1 MRRRVLAGVGVAVLL
16 LAALLAFGP
25 VVRSVAESKAAAR
38 GLTLE
43 VGSVRPGWFA
53 VSLVDVTVT
62 IPEVPTLRVDLERV
76 RVRVSPLFAL
86 RGLVVEGGRVMLQGR
101 ADEVLAQI
109 KTWRERRAPKVATSE
124 SSTSSLPIEVSGLGV
139 VWSNLG
145 AGNGSLEVEGAALV
159 RLPGEQSVAFQRAE
173 LRSSYGKL
181 LVSAFHA
188 ELGEERALERARAEQ
203 LTAELDLSAV
213 PGTTPQGTI
222 PTAISPAPRAEPATG
237 TPIRPA
243 TKAKTSSGDK
253 SKTKGKDKSKKRK
266 GAADAVPD
274 ADEDIPVADP
284 PWQRL
289 LSPMVLERWDTLQG
303 MVERARA
310 AAERGLAPGA
320 AFDIPVVQLRV
331 VHEGSALNV
340 GPAPLSI
347 SRAKDGVRGSFVTRA
362 DRDGKQL
369 SIEGRLPLTGD
380 ELLELGLE
388 GGPISLRTL
397 GVREGDMGL
406 VGVDQTSLVLETRA
420 TVTGDGVLR
429 VHASGSLSQLGI
441 QHPGLAAQPLS
452 DVDLGWSGDA
462 ELDFKQRRLKLSQAE
477 LTVERVQLFLE
488 LALEAIDRDLKLE
501 LSARVP
507 RTDCDDLLG
516 AAPHG
521 LLPDLEGL
529 HLGGTFALDTSVSM
543 DTRVLADTKVS
554 WEWDNKCS
562 VSETPE
568 AFDPKRFREPF
579 TRVVLDAKGDE
590 MELTSGPTTDNWVPL
605 DEISRHMETA
615 LIVCEDSRFWNH
627 RGFDSKAIQDSIAD
641 NLKAGH
647 FVRGASTL
655 SMQLAKNLYLGKEK
669 TMSRKLQQTLLTL
682 LLEERMSKQ
691 DILELYL
698 NVVEFGPDVYG
709 IKQAAQHYF
718 SVHPSELSLGQA
730 LFLATLLP
738 RPKQNQ
744 FAADGTLR
752 KNRATHLRALM
763 RIAHKIHRI
772 TDEELEDGLKE
783 ELLLGQPSP
792 TVDTPWESLNVNTPA
807 GG

>member
-1 MRRRVLAGVGVAVLL
+1 M
-16 LAALLAFGP
+16 AALLAFGP
-25 VVRSVAESKAAAR
+25 VVRSVAESKAAER

-43 VGSVRPGWFA
+43 IGSVRPGWFA
-53 VSLVDVTVT
+53 VSLADVTVT
-62 IPEVPTLRVDLERV
+62 IPELPTLRVDLERV
-76 RVRVSPLFAL
+76 NVSVSPTLAL
-86 RGLVVEGGRVMLQGR
+86 RGLAIAGGRVMLQGR
-101 ADEVLAQI
+101 VDEVLTQL
-109 KTWRERRAPKVATSE
+109 KTWRERRAPQTPRSE
-124 SSTSSLPIEVSGLGV
+124 GSGSGTPIAVSGLGV

-145 AGNGSLEVEGAALV
+145 AGNSVLEVDGANIV
-159 RLPGEQSVAFQRAE
+159 RRPDEQSVAFERAE
-173 LRSSYGKL
+173 LRTSYGRL
-181 LVSAFHA
+181 QVGSFRA
-188 ELGEERALERARAEQ
+188 ELGEGRALERARAEQ
-203 LTAELDLSAV
+203 LVAELNLSAV
-213 PGTTPQGTI
+213 PSSAPQGTI
-222 PTAISPAPRAEPATG
+222 PTAISPAAAEPATSAA
-237 TPIRPA
+237 PARPA
-243 TKAKTSSGDK
+243 GKAKKDK
-253 SKTKGKDKSKKRK
+253 SKDGKTKKDKLKKRK
-266 GAADAVPD
+266 GAADDLPD
-274 ADEDIPVADP
+274 PSEPAAVADT

-289 LSPMVLERWDTLQG
+289 LSPVVIERWDTLQA
-303 MVERARA
+303 MVERARGA
-310 AAERGLAPGA
+310 ADRALAPGA
-320 AFDIPVVQLRV
+320 AFDIPVVQLRLL
-331 VHEGSALNV
+331 HEGSALNV
-340 GPAPLSI
+340 GPAPLSV
-347 SRAKDGVRGSFVTRA
+347 SRTKDGVRGSFVTRA

-369 SIEGRLPLTGD
+369 SVEGRLPLTGD

-406 VGVDQTSLVLETRA
+406 VGVDHTSLVLETRA

-441 QHPGLAAQPLS
+441 QHPGFATEPLT
-452 DVDLGWSGDA
+452 DIDLGWGGEA
-462 ELDFKQRRLKLSQAE
+462 ELDFKQRRLKVSRAE
-477 LTVERVQLFLE
+477 LTVERVQMFLE
-488 LALEAIDRDLKLE
+488 LSLEAMERDLKLE
-501 LSARVP
+501 LAARVP

-516 AAPHG
+516 AAPRA

-529 HLGGTFALDTSVSM
+529 HLGGTFALDTTVSM
-543 DTRVLADTKVS
+543 DTRALADTKVS
-554 WEWDNKCS
+554 WDWDNKCS
-562 VSETPE
+562 VTETPE
-568 AFDPKRFREPF
+568 AFDPVRFREPF
-579 TRVVLDAKGDE
+579 THVVLDAKGDE
-590 MELTSGPTTDNWVPL
+590 AEMETGPTTENWVPL
-605 DEISRHMETA
+605 EEISRHMETA

-669 TMSRKLQQTLLTL
+669 TLSRKLQQTLLTL

-698 NVVEFGPDVYG
+698 NVVEFGPGIYG
-709 IKQAAQHYF
+709 IRQAAQHYF
-718 SVHPSELSLGQA
+718 SAHPSELSLGQA

-783 ELLLGQPSP
+783 ELLLGQPAP
-792 TVDTPWESLNVNTPA
+792 TSDTPWESLNVNTPA

>member
-25 VVRSVAESKAAAR
+25 LVRSVAQSKAAAR
-38 GLTLE
+38 GLMLE
-43 VGSVRPGWFA
+43 VGSVRPGWFS
-53 VSLVDVTVT
+53 VSLTDVTVT
-62 IPEVPTLRVDLERV
+62 IPEVPTLRVDLERIK
-76 RVRVSPLFAL
+76 VRVSPLFAL
-86 RGLVVEGGRVMLQGR
+86 RGLEVDGGRVMLQGR
-101 ADEVLAQI
+101 ADEVLTQI
-109 KTWRERRAPKVATSE
+109 KTWRERSAPKVSQSD
-124 SSTSSLPIEVSGLGV
+124 SSGSSLPIEVSGLGV
-139 VWSNLG
+139 VWSNLST
-145 AGNGSLEVEGAALV
+145 GNGSLEVDGAAIV
-159 RLPGEQSVAFQRAE
+159 RRSGEQSVGFERAE
-173 LRSSYGKL
+173 LRTSFGRL
-181 LVSAFHA
+181 QIGAFRA
-188 ELGEERALERARAEQ
+188 ELGKERTLERARAEQ

-213 PGTTPQGTI
+213 PGGAPPQGTI
-222 PTAISPAPRAEPATG
+222 PTAISPPPRAEPASALPVG
-237 TPIRPA
+237 PA
-243 TKAKTSSGDK
+243 TKPKTKAKDR
-253 SKTKGKDKSKKRK
+253 TKGKNKTKKRQ
-266 GAADAVPD
+266 GAADVLPD
-274 ADEDIPVADP
+274 PDEEVPVADP

-289 LSPMVLERWDTLQG
+289 LSPMVLERWDTLQA

-310 AAERGLAPGA
+310 TAERVLAPGA
-320 AFDIPVVQLRV
+320 AFDIPAVQLRV

-340 GPAPLSI
+340 GPAPLSL
-347 SRAKDGVRGSFVTRA
+347 SRTKDGVRGSFVTRA

-369 SIEGRLPLTGD
+369 SVEGRLPLAGD

-429 VHASGSLSQLGI
+429 VHASGALSQLGI

-452 DVDLGWSGDA
+452 DVDLGWSGDI
-462 ELDFKQRRLKLSQAE
+462 ELDFKQHRLKVSQAE

-488 LALEAIDRDLKLE
+488 LALEAIERDLKLE

-507 RTDCDDLLG
+507 RTECDDLLG

-521 LLPDLEGL
+521 LLPDLAGL

-579 TRVVLDAKGDE
+579 THVVLDAKGDE
-590 MELTSGPTTDNWVPL
+590 MELTTGPTTESWVPL

-669 TMSRKLQQTLLTL
+669 TLSRKLQQTLLTL

-709 IKQAAQHYF
+709 IRQAAQHYF

-792 TVDTPWESLNVNTPA
+792 AVDAPWESLNVNTPA

>member
-16 LAALLAFGP
+16 LAALIGFGP

-38 GLTLE
+38 GLALE
-43 VGSVRPGWFA
+43 IGSVRPGWFA
-53 VSLVDVTVT
+53 VSLADVTVT
-62 IPEVPTLRVDLERV
+62 IPEVPTLRIDLERV
-76 RVRVSPLFAL
+76 NVRVGAALAL
-86 RGLVVEGGRVMLQGR
+86 RGLEVEGGRIMLQGR
-101 ADEVLAQI
+101 IDEVLSQI
-109 KTWRERRAPKVATSE
+109 KSWRERRAPKTAQTD
-124 SSTSSLPIEVSGLGV
+124 STGSSLPIEVSGLGL
-139 VWSNLG
+139 VWSNL
-145 AGNGSLEVEGAALV
+145 AGGNSLLELEGAALV
-159 RLPGEQSVAFQRAE
+159 RRSAEQSVAFQRAE
-173 LRSSYGKL
+173 LRTMYGR
-181 LVSAFHA
+181 VQMAAFRA
-188 ELGEERALERARAEQ
+188 ELGEGRALERARAEQ

-213 PGTTPQGTI
+213 PGGAPQGTI
-222 PTAISPAPRAEPATG
+222 PTAISPSPRPEPAKSA
-237 TPIRPA
+237 PA
-243 TKAKTSSGDK
+243 AGSATAKSAKSKASD
-253 SKTKGKDKSKKRK
+253 KTKGKEKAKKRK
-266 GAADAVPD
+266 GAVDVLPDPEEAAVADA
-274 ADEDIPVADP
+274 

-289 LSPMVLERWDTLQG
+289 LSPVVLERWDTLQA
-303 MVERARA
+303 MVERARG
-310 AAERGLAPGA
+310 AAERALAPGA

-347 SRAKDGVRGSFVTRA
+347 SRTKDGVRGSFVTRS

-369 SIEGRLPLTGD
+369 SVAGRLPLAGD

-388 GGPISLRTL
+388 GGPISLSTL

-406 VGVDQTSLVLETRA
+406 VGVDHTQLVLETRA
-420 TVTGDGVLR
+420 TVTDDGVLR

-441 QHPGLAAQPLS
+441 QHPGLAAEPLT
-452 DVDLGWSGDA
+452 DIDLGWGGDA
-462 ELDFKQRRLKLSQAE
+462 ELDFKQRRLKVSQAE
-477 LTVERVQLFLE
+477 LTVERVQMFLE
-488 LALEAIDRDLKLE
+488 LAIEAIERDLKLE

-516 AAPHG
+516 AAPRG

-529 HLGGTFALDTSVSM
+529 HLGGTFALETTVSM
-543 DTRVLADTKVS
+543 DTRVLADTKVT
-554 WEWDNKCS
+554 WDWDNKCS

-568 AFDPKRFREPF
+568 AFDPARFREPF
-579 TRVVLDAKGDE
+579 KHIVLDAKGEE
-590 MELTSGPTTDNWVPL
+590 MELETGPTTDSWVPL
-605 DEISRHMETA
+605 EEISRHMETA

-627 RGFDSKAIQDSIAD
+627 RGFDSKAIQDSIAT

-669 TMSRKLQQTLLTL
+669 TLSRKLQQTLLTL

-698 NVVEFGPDVYG
+698 NVVEFGPDLYG
-709 IKQAAQHYF
+709 IRQAAQHYF

-730 LFLATLLP
+730 LFMATLLP

-792 TVDTPWESLNVNTPA
+792 TLDTPWESLNVNTPA